1 MSIIGTDYVCAL
13 DGRCYHA
20 VNGYC
25 QVRDPRQCEYS
36 RKRSLSINEYFNQM
50 AVEDKA
56 DFFADVMACEAC
68 PKKDGC
74 MKRYRRKHDT
84 VLPQKEHPAVGW
96 TAGCSFWGN
105 IFLERSRYLEK

>member
-13 DGRCYHA
+13 DCRCYHA

-74 MKRYRRKHDT
+74 MNMDKFGNDDAHNGCVQRMDEWLHEK
-84 VLPQKEHPAVGW
+84 VQKEA
-96 TAGCSFWGN
+96 
-105 IFLERSRYLEK
+105 